1 MSLFPSI
8 GVAGHSAEDGL
19 NPDGGALQKAIGKN
33 LFKES
38 DRGAPFRRK
47 LASVLE
53 RVRSPVRMPRL
64 NRSDREM
71 FYPLSVVVKD
81 VDFEFVTASPAAHV
95 PQHVRLQRDEVY
107 QNNNNPNH
115 ITACLGDTA
124 ALTLSCVPPGQGEGY
139 RESAPGQG
147 P

>member
-19 NPDGGALQKAIGKN
+19 NPDGGALQKVIGKN

-95 PQHVRLQRDEVY
+95 PRRVPRPGLIPGAAAPMKATRPSAAASCPKTRVPQPRM
-107 QNNNNPNH
+107 
-115 ITACLGDTA
+115 TAI
-124 ALTLSCVPPGQGEGY
+124 
-139 RESAPGQG
+139 
-147 P
+147 